1 MNQELTNIQAGEPNA
16 EYAEDKLL
24 SCCLNDAESYDSV
37 QQRLNPDDFYT
48 LRGRLAFEAI
58 GKIADENKPIDE
70 IALAEELKKSG
81 GLDEIGGM
89 AGILAISEHGHSSL
103 QRDYY
108 CDLIAEKARLRRLI
122 RTCKVALEDAHSGE
136 MDYIDISSKL
146 ESGLDQNGKPTDETK
161 ISNSIESIREEI
173 RCIQSGEYVPDVVRT
188 HTGRLDSYL
197 GNNGI
202 GAGEVFVLA
211 APTSCGK
218 SALALFM
225 ALQANRKDGVPVAIF
240 SIEMPQKQLSV
251 RLTQTLSGLSYR
263 GIKDGSATESQV
275 QKFDSTMTS
284 LAEADIYTSHTVKN
298 VEDLIS
304 QCRRF
309 VKAHK
314 VKLIVIDYL
323 QLIPFWV
330 NRNGTKAEAI
340 ANISHKI
347 KQMALNLNVSVILL
361 AQVNREGAKREGGLS
376 LYDLKDSGDIENDAD
391 IVTLMF
397 PTKGDIE
404 ASKDVDPNGVPYTHM
419 FTKIAKNR
427 EGERDILDSIKFFHT
442 VGRFDI

>member
-1 MNQELTNIQAGEPNA
+1 
-16 EYAEDKLL
+16 
-24 SCCLNDAESYDSV
+24 
-37 QQRLNPDDFYT
+37 
-48 LRGRLAFEAI
+48 
-58 GKIADENKPIDE
+58 
-70 IALAEELKKSG
+70 
-81 GLDEIGGM
+81 
-89 AGILAISEHGHSSL
+89 
-103 QRDYY
+103 
-108 CDLIAEKARLRRLI
+108 
-122 RTCKVALEDAHSGE
+122 
-136 MDYIDISSKL
+136 
-146 ESGLDQNGKPTDETK
+146 
-161 ISNSIESIREEI
+161 
-173 RCIQSGEYVPDVVRT
+173 
-188 HTGRLDSYL
+188 
-197 GNNGI
+197 
-202 GAGEVFVLA
+202 
-211 APTSCGK
+211 
-218 SALALFM
+218 
-225 ALQANRKDGVPVAIF
+225 
-240 SIEMPQKQLSV
+240 
-251 RLTQTLSGLSYR
+251 
-263 GIKDGSATESQV
+263 
-275 QKFDSTMTS
+275 MTS

-323 QLIPFWV
+323 QLIPFGV